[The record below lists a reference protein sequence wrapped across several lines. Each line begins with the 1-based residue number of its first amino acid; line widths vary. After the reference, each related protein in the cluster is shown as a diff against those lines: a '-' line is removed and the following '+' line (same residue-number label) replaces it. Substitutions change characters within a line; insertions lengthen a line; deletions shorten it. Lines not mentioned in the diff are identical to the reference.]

1 MESLPR
7 AYASTSALYYR
18 GQPSLDDI
26 LGSTQEYADRLQE
39 IAARLHRAYGGKAAE
54 ASERADTRVM
64 AQRDKARKKR
74 GEDSNFI
81 KKKSGRESMWVRTDD
96 GLIKELYFNSET
108 GFSSPLLTI
117 CSPGN
122 V

>member
-39 IAARLHRAYGGKAAE
+39 VAARLHTGLLDTGLAHFNGTLPIQKA
-54 ASERADTRVM
+54 SPPPHL
-64 AQRDKARKKR
+64 AR
-74 GEDSNFI
+74 NI
-81 KKKSGRESMWVRTDD
+81 
-96 GLIKELYFNSET
+96 LPPNS
-108 GFSSPLLTI
+108 
-117 CSPGN
+117 
-122 V
+122 